1 MENKIAISFII
12 PAHNAENFL
21 TRSVESVIKE
31 AKQTENAKWTE
42 IIIIENGSSDHTAQL
57 GKSLAEKYDNV
68 FLICSEK
75 GVSNA
80 RNAGL
85 EVAHGEWIFFLDA
98 DDYLPA
104 GTIEKLLKKIKADEK
119 TDLHIFSYEKG
130 TDIVNVTDGQRQESY
145 RDAAVKDGLAEML
158 WNPTRCMAVWGKLF
172 RNSLIQ
178 QSSLKFNK
186 NLSLAEDSD
195 YLIRYIIKCS
205 RITFSSDVCYHYS
218 TDTGSAMR
226 TYDGKKAAGYLL
238 SLQTTQQ
245 EIQVE
250 DEQLTLAYQ
259 VYVLM
264 HLNVIMVREV
274 FNSGNTASFPEKVK
288 VLKNMIQKDIF
299 NKALHAVPAGS
310 CRSARM
316 LPILLLKCHWYYLCG
331 KVYELRAKQNAKR
344 EKTAGDHQ

>member
-1 MENKIAISFII
+1 MISFII
-12 PAHNAENFL
+12 PAHNSEKFL
-21 TRSVESVIKE
+21 KRCVESVVKE
-31 AKQTENAKWTE
+31 EKQSKDNNLAEV
-42 IIIIENGSSDHTAQL
+42 IIIENGSSDHTKQIGTA
-57 GKSLAEKYDNV
+57 LAEKYENV

-80 RNAGL
+80 RNAG
-85 EVAHGEWIFFLDA
+85 VKAAHGEWIFFLDA

-104 GTIEKLLKKIKADEK
+104 GTVEKLLKKIKAEEN

-130 TDIVNVTDGQRQESY
+130 TDIVDVTDGQRQTY
-145 RDAAVKDGLAEML
+145 YQNAAVKDGLAEML

-195 YLIRYIIKCS
+195 YLIRYIIKS
-205 RITFSSDVCYHYS
+205 SSIAFSSDVCYHYS
-218 TDTGSAMR
+218 TDGGSAMR

-245 EIQVE
+245 AIPVG
-250 DEQLTLAYQ
+250 DEQLALAYQ

-274 FNSGNTASFPEKVK
+274 FSSGNTASFSGKVK
-288 VLKNMIQKDIF
+288 VLKNMLQKDIF

-316 LPILLLKCHWYYLCG
+316 LPILLLKCHQYYLCG

-344 EKTAGDHQ
+344 EKTSGDHQ

>member
-1 MENKIAISFII
+1 MENRIAISFII
-12 PAHNAENFL
+12 PAHNAEKFL
-21 TRSVESVIKE
+21 ARSVESVVKE
-31 AKQTENAKWTE
+31 ANQTENVKSIE
-42 IIIIENGSSDHTAQL
+42 VIIIENGSSDRTNQL
-57 GKSLAEKYDNV
+57 GKKLAEKYENV

-85 EVAHGEWIFFLDA
+85 EAARGEWIFFLDA
-98 DDYLPA
+98 DDYLTA
-104 GTIEKLLKKIKADEK
+104 GTVEKLLKKIKAEEN

-130 TDIVNVTDGQRQESY
+130 TDIVDVTDGQRQTY
-145 RDAAVKDGLAEML
+145 YQNAAVKDGLAEML

-195 YLIRYIIKCS
+195 YLIRYIIKS
-205 RITFSSDVCYHYS
+205 SSIAFSSDVCYHYS
-218 TDTGSAMR
+218 TDGGSAMR

-245 EIQVE
+245 AIPVG
-250 DEQLTLAYQ
+250 DEQLALAYQ

-274 FNSGNTASFPEKVK
+274 FSSGNTASFSEKVK
-288 VLKNMIQKDIF
+288 VLKNMLQKDIF
-299 NKALHAVPAGS
+299 SKALYAVPAGS

-316 LPILLLKCHWYYLCG
+316 LPILLLKCHQYYLCG

-344 EKTAGDHQ
+344 EKTSGDHQ

>member
-1 MENKIAISFII
+1 MENNIAISFII
-12 PAHNAENFL
+12 PAHNAEKFL
-21 TRSVESVIKE
+21 TRSVESVVKE
-31 AKQTENAKWTE
+31 ADQTENTKVIE
-42 IIIIENGSSDHTAQL
+42 VIIIENGSSDHTDQL
-57 GKSLAEKYDNV
+57 GKTLAEKYENV

-85 EVAHGEWIFFLDA
+85 EAAHGEWIFFLDA
-98 DDYLPA
+98 DDYLPT
-104 GTIEKLLKKIKADEK
+104 GTIETLLKKMDAEE
-119 TDLHIFSYEKG
+119 TADLHIFSYEKG
-130 TDIVNVTDGQRQESY
+130 TDVVNVTESQRQVCY

-172 RNSLIQ
+172 RNSLIR

-195 YLIRYIIKCS
+195 YLIRYIMVSSSIA
-205 RITFSSDVCYHYS
+205 FYSDVCYHYS
-218 TDTGSAMR
+218 TDVGSAMR

-245 EIQVE
+245 AIPVG

-259 VYVLM
+259 VYILM
-264 HLNVIMVREV
+264 HFNVIMVREV
-274 FNSGNTASFPEKVK
+274 FSSGNAASFSEKVK
-288 VLKNMIQKDIF
+288 VLNNMLQKDIF

-316 LPILLLKCHWYYLCG
+316 LPILLLKCHQYYLCG

-344 EKTAGDHQ
+344 EKTSGDHQ